1 MDGKLLFEVRKGI
14 KAVAGIETLLVLTVA
29 ALYFAIVPWGVG
41 PDKLMADAELLCSRL
56 EQGGQ
61 IPFAVGKAVS
71 ELKAIVC
78 LHTLHP
84 DAPACIPLHQLFQEI
99 SGGIGRLFL
108 VCSQEA
114 QTGKLVNC
122 SVLKQTQF
130 RVCDTALRNNFYI
143 HLNSLTGIGHLL
155 IGLGCIGFLRLFAG
169 KQSQP
174 PHDPEQ
180 TLGTTGITTLSQAV
194 P

>member
-1 MDGKLLFEVRKGI
+1 MDDKLLFEVRKGI
-14 KAVAGIETLLVLTVA
+14 EAAAGIETLLVLTVA

-41 PDKLMADAELLCSRL
+41 PDKLMADAELLRGRL

-61 IPFAVGKAVS
+61 IPFAVGKAVCK
-71 ELKAIVC
+71 LKAIVC

-108 VCSQEA
+108 VCSQET
-114 QTGKLVNC
+114 QTGKLVNG
-122 SVLKQTQF
+122 SILEQAKF
-130 RVCDTALRNNFYI
+130 WICDAASRDNFHI
-143 HLNSLTGIGHLL
+143 HLDSLTGTGHLL
-155 IGLGCIGFLRLFAG
+155 IGLGRIGFFRLFTR

-180 TLGTTGITTLSQAV
+180 TLRTTGIAPLFQAV

>member
-14 KAVAGIETLLVLTVA
+14 KAAAGIETLLVLTVA

-41 PDKLMADAELLCSRL
+41 PDKLMADAELLRGRL

-78 LHTLHP
+78 LYTLHP

-108 VCSQEA
+108 VCSQET

-143 HLNSLTGIGHLL
+143 YLNSLTGIGHLL

-180 TLGTTGITTLSQAV
+180 ALRTTGITTLSQAV

>member
-14 KAVAGIETLLVLTVA
+14 KAAAGIETLLVLTVA

-41 PDKLMADAELLCSRL
+41 PDKLMADAELLRGRL

-61 IPFAVGKAVS
+61 IPFAVGKAVCK
-71 ELKAIVC
+71 LKAIVC

-155 IGLGCIGFLRLFAG
+155 IGLGRIGFFRLFTG

-180 TLGTTGITTLSQAV
+180 TLRTTGIAPLFQAV

>member
-14 KAVAGIETLLVLTVA
+14 KAAAGIETLLVLTVA
-29 ALYFAIVPWGVG
+29 ALYLAIVPRGVRS
-41 PDKLMADAELLCSRL
+41 DELMTDAKLLRGCL
-56 EQGGQ
+56 EQGRQ
-61 IPFAVGKAVS
+61 IPFAVGETVGK
-71 ELKAIVC
+71 LKAIVR

-108 VCSQEA
+108 VCSQET

-143 HLNSLTGIGHLL
+143 HLDPLTGIGHLL
-155 IGLGCIGFLRLFAG
+155 IGLGRIGFLRLSGG

-180 TLGTTGITTLSQAV
+180 TFRTAGIAPLSQTV

>member
-41 PDKLMADAELLCSRL
+41 PDKLMADAELLRGRL

-61 IPFAVGKAVS
+61 IPFAVGKAVG

-78 LHTLHP
+78 LYTLHP

-108 VCSQEA
+108 VCSEEA

-155 IGLGCIGFLRLFAG
+155 IGLGRIGFLRFSGG

-180 TLGTTGITTLSQAV
+180 TFRTAGIAPLSQTV